1 MMNSKI
7 PMRIERAI
15 REIFDLLSEEAL
27 QQSCDAPINDAAQSY
42 QLPETDK
49 LTYRLFL
56 ETIGS
61 FVQHIYAHGWMPG
74 QALSPPQARAEAIRL
89 LQRNYQGQSAHGF
102 EAAYLDAFNPT
113 FNGLE
118 FIITQLTQIMI
129 SKARKRYTNW
139 VLQDRLNCLEW
150 SERVLMANKLMQRW
164 ISLGPDNMEHAHPAQ
179 LADHCGDLIM
189 AQITADAQ
197 LSSII
202 SDDRF
207 LSVS

>member
-1 MMNSKI
+1 MNSKI
-7 PMRIERAI
+7 PQRIEQAI
-15 REIFDLLSEEAL
+15 REIFDLLGEEAL
-27 QQSCDAPINDAAQSY
+27 QQSCDSPINDAAQSF

-49 LTYRLFL
+49 VTYRLFL

-61 FVQHIYAHGWMPG
+61 FVQHIYAHGWMPR
-74 QALSPPQARAEAIRL
+74 QALSLPQARAEAIRL
-89 LQRNYQGQSAHGF
+89 LQRNYQGQGAYGF
-102 EAAYLDAFNPT
+102 EAAYLDALNPT

-129 SKARKRYTNW
+129 SKARQRYTNW
-139 VLQDRLNCLEW
+139 VLQDHLNCLEW

-164 ISLGPDNMEHAHPAQ
+164 LSLEPDNMEHAHPSQ

-189 AQITADAQ
+189 VQIAVDAQ
-197 LSSII
+197 FSSII